1 MTDMQ
6 TGQAS
11 SASPQQATTG
21 QAPSDGQTVA
31 GVEAKS
37 GEGTAA
43 PAASE
48 SYTFTVPEGVNVDD
62 SVLQA
67 YSQTASELKL
77 PSEAAQK
84 LLDAVSPVIQ
94 QRQQEAIESIRTQ
107 WADEVRADKELGG
120 DRLDATLATARKALD
135 AFGSP
140 QLLELL
146 DQTGL
151 GNNREVIRAFYL
163 AGKAISED
171 TFVAGGTST
180 GKTPSRG
187 FNELAKTLY
196 PNQS

>member
-6 TGQAS
+6 TEPAS
-11 SASPQQATTG
+11 SAGSQQATTG
-21 QAPSDGQTVA
+21 QAPVSGQPAA

-43 PAASE
+43 PADSE
-48 SYTFTVPEGVNVDD
+48 SYTFKAPEGVDVDD

-67 YSQTASELKL
+67 YSQAASELKL
-77 PSEAAQK
+77 PPEAAQK
-84 LLDAVSPVIQ
+84 LLEAVSPVIQ
-94 QRQQEAIESIRTQ
+94 QRQQAAMESIRTQ

-120 DRLDATLATARKALD
+120 DRLEATLTTARKALD

-140 QLLELL
+140 QLMELL
-146 DQTGL
+146 DSTGL

-171 TFVAGGTST
+171 TFVAGGTAI
-180 GKTPSRG
+180 GKTPMRG